1 MRAHRARNILLA
13 DAPVGNY
20 AIMLLASTTFMLQ
33 FVYDGNQQ
41 YLTGLILQDWSFK
54 AIVGHMW
61 LHAGLAHI
69 VSNLVILWIFGRR
82 VCLKIGSAN
91 YILAYLFVGLASGIV
106 HIIYD
111 GRPAIGASGAIMGIL
126 GMHVV
131 LCFDRF
137 SLLGPW
143 IIMVWYLLNL
153 TVGILDA
160 SATAYFA
167 HVGGFLSGTI
177 LAFSLVLLNVVKPE
191 ERPAPALP

>member
-1 MRAHRARNILLA
+1 MKERITPAALP

-33 FVYDGNQQ
+33 FLYDGNQQ
-41 YLTGLILQDWSFK
+41 YLTGLILQNWSFTG
-54 AIVGHMW
+54 IVGHMW

-69 VSNLVILWIFGRR
+69 ISNLVILWIFGRQ
-82 VCLKIGSAN
+82 VCLRIGSAN
-91 YILAYLFVGLASGIV
+91 YILSYLFVGLTSGAI

-131 LCFDRF
+131 LCFDGF

-143 IIMVWYLLNL
+143 IILVWYLLNL
-153 TVGILDA
+153 TVGVLGA

-167 HVGGFLSGTI
+167 HIGGFLSGTI
-177 LAFSLVLLNVVKPE
+177 LASSLVLLNVVKPE
-191 ERPAPALP
+191 EDAVPALP